1 MTSDPAKSCVRK
13 ILRTRKIFTHTKLRR
28 FIKNLFPEK
37 RNENRWTKQPRFKS
51 RLNYTVR
58 FLFTALFVIINNFLK
73 RCHHLIHLFF
83 FFLKKLLTK
92 ETKLVLYWI
101 ILRVIHTSRFGSA
114 MQVLPS
120 DIRKYFS
127 SFLIT
132 AAAVVLISMFI
143 SVIENCIFSMDV
155 NSYVG
160 NKVDLLCNTT
170 FG

>member
-1 MTSDPAKSCVRK
+1 MYEKFYVHEK
-13 ILRTRKIFTHTKLRR
+13 FLRTPNWRRR
-28 FIKNLFPEK
+28 FIKNLLPEK

-83 FFLKKLLTK
+83 LFFFKNLLTK
-92 ETKLVLYWI
+92 ESKLVLYWV